1 MVIFSWRKMGN
12 CLAHNCVRPPFIGS
26 CIGFPQAKH
35 EKVLHVVKTDGKV
48 LEFSAPILVKDIA
61 VNFPGSGIGLTNE
74 AIEHLPPSY
83 ELKLGNVYHVLPP
96 PPGTSP
102 VVDRE
107 EEASSGG
114 VKRIKVVIT
123 KQQLQQ
129 LLKKEISLEEVLL
142 GLEQKSSSLDSP
154 RNWKPKLESIPEGFE

>member
-1 MVIFSWRKMGN
+1 
-12 CLAHNCVRPPFIGS
+12 
-26 CIGFPQAKH
+26 
-35 EKVLHVVKTDGKV
+35 
-48 LEFSAPILVKDIA
+48 
-61 VNFPGSGIGLTNE
+61 
-74 AIEHLPPSY
+74 
-83 ELKLGNVYHVLPP
+83 
-96 PPGTSP
+96 

-154 RNWKPKLESIPEGFE
+154 RNWKPKLESIPEGLE